1 MNIDVHVEVDLSL
14 FEKSILD
21 IITALEVQTKLALLS
36 SAYEVE
42 SNAKMGFGPIHLKGT
57 PKTDK
62 VRPQSISGDLRRSIQ
77 FIGSGV
83 RNTPLGTEA
92 RVAPQMIYGRRV
104 ELGFPQGVHEYP
116 YMYPAVMNAVPDILT
131 YFTTNWQR
139 ALSGA

>member
-104 ELGFPQGVHEYP
+104 ELGFPQVLHLNLFLNY
-116 YMYPAVMNAVPDILT
+116 L
-131 YFTTNWQR
+131 
-139 ALSGA
+139 ALSFRIH